1 MNKNVGSIHLN
12 SFFVDNDSV
21 QGTSVIFEVRP
32 NTAKRSHGIFSVLLM
47 CAGATLMVKD
57 EDIDSTDA
65 GRRENMDAFGSDVI
79 SEPVS
84 ASVAYR
90 RATHDMKSLESLELR
105 TTTADH
111 AFITCSSPAVQKGD
125 VYAPNLQR

>member
-1 MNKNVGSIHLN
+1 MRSCESNVGSIHLN

-65 GRRENMDAFGSDVI
+65 GRRENMDALDLTLSLSPSVR
-79 SEPVS
+79 
-84 ASVAYR
+84 ASHIVER
-90 RATHDMKSLESLELR
+90 H
-105 TTTADH
+105 TT
-111 AFITCSSPAVQKGD
+111 
-125 VYAPNLQR
+125 